1 MAKTIK
7 KTDTAREDGIF
18 VYIGPSVR
26 GLIQNGSIFRGTRDE
41 ILQKNSAALEFCPK
55 IERLIVSDSEI
66 MSAKK
71 KIKEGGNS
79 VRIAY
84 RAVIEKI
91 AGKG

>member
-7 KTDTAREDGIF
+7 KADTAREDGIF
-18 VYIGPSVR
+18 VYIGPSIR
-26 GLIQNGSIFRGTRDE
+26 GVIVSGSIFRGTRDE
-41 ILQKNSAALEFCPK
+41 VREKNSAALALCPK
-55 IERLIVSDSEI
+55 IERLIVADSEI

-79 VRIAY
+79 VSIAY

-91 AGKG
+91 TGKE

>member
-18 VYIGPSVR
+18 VYIGPSIR
-26 GLIQNGSIFRGTRDE
+26 GVIQNGSIFRGTKDE
-41 ILQKNSAALEFCPK
+41 VLEKNSAALAFCPK

-79 VRIAY
+79 VSIAY

-91 AGKG
+91 T